1 MKKTVPC
8 KKVLPNL
15 SSSLLVALFTIP
27 ALSSTEASSIKSK
40 TLQPDHTDT
49 IVISKLSE
57 NKNYTIQMSTN
68 AVLHQLVISAG
79 PEQKKTY
86 RFYMF
91 DIDGN
96 LKAEATI
103 LSNQKTSL
111 VNIPKGNYVFEILS
125 DDERIENGELTV
137 K

>member
-1 MKKTVPC
+1 
-8 KKVLPNL
+8 
-15 SSSLLVALFTIP
+15 
-27 ALSSTEASSIKSK
+27 
-40 TLQPDHTDT
+40 
-49 IVISKLSE
+49 
-57 NKNYTIQMSTN
+57 
-68 AVLHQLVISAG
+68 
-79 PEQKKTY
+79 
-86 RFYMF
+86 MF

-111 VNIPKGNYVFEILS
+111 VNIPKGNYVFEILN